1 MMKREGEK
9 EMKAVI
15 LDGSRNNDETVD
27 AISQAVVEQ
36 LSSASWNVET
46 IVLRHKRIS
55 GCIGCFGCWIQTPGI
70 CVIDDDGREI
80 AKQAAQADLLIF
92 LTPVTFGGYSSELK
106 KALDRCLPVLLPY
119 FTLVNGEVHHRMRYK
134 RRQRLAVVGVQ
145 TSPDIGSTHIF
156 ETLVERNA
164 VNFHSPAHGSAVII
178 HASRAQEIG
187 ERMSLLLKNIGA
199 VA

>member
-1 MMKREGEK
+1 
-9 EMKAVI
+9 MKAI
-15 LDGSRNNDETVD
+15 IFDGARNNDDTIGI
-27 AISQAVVEQ
+27 ISQVVVEQ

-46 IVLRHKRIS
+46 IVLRHKRIA
-55 GCIGCFGCWIQTPGI
+55 GCTGCFGCWIQTPGI
-70 CVIDDDGREI
+70 CIINDDGREI

-106 KALDRCLPVLLPY
+106 KAVDRTLPVLLPY

-134 RRQRLAVVGVQ
+134 RRQRLAVIGVQ
-145 TSPDIGSTHIF
+145 TSPDLESAHIF

-164 VNFHSPAHGSAVII
+164 VNIQSPAHGSAVII
-178 HASRAQEIG
+178 QASGAQEIG
-187 ERMSLLLKNIGA
+187 ERTSLLLKNVGA

>member
-1 MMKREGEK
+1 
-9 EMKAVI
+9 MKAVI
-15 LDGSRNNDETVD
+15 FDGARNNDD
-27 AISQAVVEQ
+27 AIGIIRQAIVEQ
-36 LSSASWNVET
+36 LSSAGWNVET
-46 IVLRHKRIS
+46 IVLRHKRIA
-55 GCIGCFGCWIQTPGI
+55 GCTGCFGCWIQTPGI
-70 CVIDDDGREI
+70 CIIDDDGREI

-106 KALDRCLPVLLPY
+106 KAVDRTLPVLLPY

-145 TSPDIGSTHIF
+145 TSPDLESAHIF

-164 VNFHSPAHGSAVII
+164 INIHSPAHGSAVII
-178 HASRAQEIG
+178 QASGAQEIG
-187 ERMSLLLKNIGA
+187 ERTSLLLKNVGA

>member
-1 MMKREGEK
+1 
-9 EMKAVI
+9 MKAVI
-15 LDGSRNNDETVD
+15 FDGSRNNEDTIGT
-27 AISQAVVEQ
+27 ISQVVAEQ
-36 LSSASWNVET
+36 LSSARWNVET
-46 IVLRHKRIS
+46 IVLRHKRIA
-55 GCIGCFGCWIQTPGI
+55 GCTGCFGCWIQTPGI
-70 CVIDDDGREI
+70 CIIDDDGREI

-106 KALDRCLPVLLPY
+106 KAVDRTLPVLLPY

-145 TSPDIGSTHIF
+145 TSPDRESTHIF

-164 VNFHSPAHGSAVII
+164 INIHSPAHGSVVII
-178 HASRAQEIG
+178 QASGAQEIR
-187 ERMSLLLKNIGA
+187 ERTGRLLKNIGV